1 MATSGTI
8 STVLTARDII
18 KSSMEIL
25 NVLDGAS
32 EPDAVSAAMGLRHLN
47 WLLKTMQMD
56 GCDLWRQQEYTV
68 TIPANTAMATLSPR
82 VIDVME
88 ARLILSST
96 YQRTLA
102 RWDWGDYVTL
112 PNKIAANDPTCFT
125 LDKQRTAINMYVW
138 PVPTVDRDIKYT
150 SARVI
155 EDVTDINQNVDLPQ
169 EWTECV
175 YYLLADR
182 LAKPYGVMEAAPRLA
197 ADVKQTA
204 AAIYNSL
211 RDSDRPSAVFMKAW

>member
-8 STVLTARDII
+8 SSALTARDII
-18 KSSMEIL
+18 KTSMELL
-25 NVLDGAS
+25 NVLDGQA
-32 EPDAVSAAMGLRHLN
+32 EPDATSAALGLRHLN

-56 GCDLWRQQEYTV
+56 GCDLWRQTEYTATV
-68 TIPANTAMATLSPR
+68 PANTATITLSPR
-82 VIDVME
+82 VIDVLE
-88 ARLILSST
+88 ARLVLSST
-96 YQRTLA
+96 YERTLA

-125 LDKQRTAINMYVW
+125 LDKQRTAITMIVW
-138 PVPTVDRDIKYT
+138 PVPTVERSVKYT
-150 SARVI
+150 AARVI

-182 LAKPYGVMEAAPRLA
+182 LAKPYGVMEASPRLA
-197 ADVKQTA
+197 ADIKSTA
-204 AAIYNSL
+204 AAIYGSL
-211 RDSDRPSAVFMKAW
+211 RDSDRPAAVFMKAW